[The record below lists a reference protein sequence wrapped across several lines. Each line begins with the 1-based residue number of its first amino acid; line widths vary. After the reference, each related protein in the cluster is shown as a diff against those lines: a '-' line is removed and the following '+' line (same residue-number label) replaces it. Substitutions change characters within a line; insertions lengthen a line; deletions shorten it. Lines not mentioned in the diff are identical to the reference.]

1 MTNTRLHSLQ
11 TFCFAPAQQV
21 CPQKNSLAA
30 CPSGRRA
37 GWAVRL
43 FDSLVLSEIPNAV
56 LCLCADWAK
65 RPTPGP
71 FRKPR
76 EMLMVLVKL
85 LPQLLSRNRRSQ
97 RGAKGEPAVFW
108 LDTIDAPTIG
118 QIEGCKQVWAQ

>member
-56 LCLCADWAK
+56 
-65 RPTPGP
+65 
-71 FRKPR
+71 F
-76 EMLMVLVKL
+76 VLVCRLGQEADSGAVSEAEGDADGAGEAAAPAAIPK
-85 LPQLLSRNRRSQ
+85 PKKPTRRE
-97 RGAKGEPAVFW
+97 RRAGRVLVGHDRRAHDRADRR
-108 LDTIDAPTIG
+108 L
-118 QIEGCKQVWAQ
+118 